1 MQKILVITGST
12 RPTRKSEQ
20 AAKWFIDTAASRKD
34 DFEFELIDLATLNLP
49 MFDEPLPPMFGQ
61 YKNDHTKKWAE
72 IVGAADG
79 FVVIAPEYNHGYPA
93 VLKNAIDFLYAEWN
107 RKPVGFVS
115 YGVMNGVRSVE
126 QLKQVFIQLDTVPI
140 NTQVSFNVL
149 SAFNED
155 GSPKA
160 TDYDVE
166 SAGKLLDELKWWGE
180 TLKAGREKTAN

>member
-12 RPTRKSEQ
+12 RPNRKSEQ
-20 AAKWFIDTAASRKD
+20 VAKWFIKTAANRKD
-34 DFEFELIDLATLNLP
+34 DFEFELIDLAELNLP
-49 MFDEPLPPMFGQ
+49 MFDEPLPPMFGN

-79 FVVIAPEYNHGYPA
+79 YVIIAPEYNHGYPA

-115 YGVMNGVRSVE
+115 YGVAGGVRSVE

-140 NTQVSFNVL
+140 NAQVAFNVL

-155 GSPKA
+155 LTPNASEQDLA
-160 TDYDVE
+160 N
-166 SAGKLLDELKWWGE
+166 AGKLLDELKWWGE
-180 TLKAGREKTAN
+180 TLKAGRNK